1 MTANPKHLPTVTLY
15 DSAYRDGSHYRLLWR
30 SSASTQLGMALVS
43 AVMALRPRAAAPA
56 SLVWEVIHLHTN
68 QNLKHSKVSKLKFLE
83 NSKHLQLINWF
94 LQMPRNNHRVFP
106 KVTKKWLKVQK
117 IISKNLNAS
126 L

>member
-56 SLVWEVIHLHTN
+56 SLV
-68 QNLKHSKVSKLKFLE
+68 
-83 NSKHLQLINWF
+83 
-94 LQMPRNNHRVFP
+94 
-106 KVTKKWLKVQK
+106 
-117 IISKNLNAS
+117 
-126 L
+126 